1 MRLLQRYVL
10 IELIRIF
17 AFLLTALTFMLV
29 FVGVFQKVRELG
41 LGPDQVL
48 LILPFLV
55 PSLLPFIIPAT
66 FLLTVCVVYGRM
78 AGDHEITAAK
88 AAGINVF
95 SLLWP
100 AFLLGAAI
108 SVCSLLLTD
117 QVIPWAEKKIQQ
129 QVSLFMEDI
138 FLEKLRTYHQVTDTR
153 QGFSI
158 IVKGVDGKTLIEP
171 TFDYTPRGH
180 TPVTVA
186 AQEATLEFDLENRQ
200 VILHLVRGEIDAAGD
215 RHIDFEQED
224 QAFPLPYKDNG
235 TKPRHRSIREIAGS
249 VSELNG
255 EIESLRRQRDVETAF
270 SLLLGDFDRLSHDD
284 LKEYK
289 EKKNSCRT
297 DLAGLRTAMHS
308 RFALSSSCLFFALL
322 GAPFSII
329 REQRQ
334 FLTSF
339 FVCFVPILLLYYPLA
354 LGMMNISK
362 SGIVDP
368 AWAMWLSNGIVLI
381 AAAITLRKVL
391 SR

>member
-1 MRLLQRYVL
+1 MRLLQRYLL

-17 AFLLTALTFMLV
+17 AFLMTALTFMLV
-29 FVGVFQKVRELG
+29 FVGVFQKVREMG
-41 LGPDQVL
+41 LGPDQIL
-48 LILPFLV
+48 QILPFLV
-55 PSLLPFIIPAT
+55 PSLLPFTIPAT

-129 QVSLFMEDI
+129 QASLFMEDI
-138 FLEKLRTYHQVTDTR
+138 FLDKLRTQNHVSDTR

-158 IVKGVDGKTLIEP
+158 SVMEVKGKTLIEP
-171 TFDYTPRGH
+171 TFEYTPRGH
-180 TPVTVA
+180 TPVTLT
-186 AQEATLEFDLENRQ
+186 AQEATIEFDLDNKQ
-200 VILHLVRGEIDAAGD
+200 VILHLLRGEIDAASD
-215 RHIDFEQED
+215 RRIDFEREV
-224 QAFPLPYKDNG
+224 QAFPLPYKSNG
-235 TKPRHRSIREIAGS
+235 LKPRHRSIREIAGS

-255 EIESLRRQRDVETAF
+255 EIDGLRQQRDVETAF
-270 SLLLGDFDRLSHDD
+270 SLLLGDFDRLSHNDM
-284 LKEYK
+284 KKYK
-289 EKKNSCRT
+289 QKKKSSRI
-297 DLAGLRTAMHS
+297 DLAGLRTAMHT

-329 REQRQ
+329 KEQRQ